1 MNIKKTGLA
10 IACAIGGA
18 AFLGSNAYAAP
29 LTVKIDDAD
38 FYSALKTCV
47 NEGMSYTELW
57 LNGGEVGAI
66 NNMGCGSFE
75 GATFDDSTTSITFAD
90 EADINNVGY
99 LYMPNMGIKNI
110 QDLSKFPQVRDIN
123 LAHNDIEDATV
134 PGWDAAYAEE
144 VDLSIVLSDN
154 KLKEVPAYITDVQSL
169 EDKMDFFTMKGIDQ
183 KLVGDYSDGSY
194 QLPESLIQYREA
206 LVEYSAL
213 ASNFSD
219 GSYAHDVAS
228 YYAPDNW
235 LVLENATLSS
245 DGRSISPIN
254 PSRNMVISYKK
265 SWNDLTTN
273 SPMFK
278 LCDYAENADLCD
290 GADMQAYIDYQK
302 SYYNAFQSSSD
313 ELRLITLTVY
323 TNNASEYGD
332 DAEVIRIED
341 PTFYEA
347 VKDCIRN
354 HSVTMDEISSL
365 SYDETLT
372 FTHCIGLDDA
382 LFNDSERAIIF
393 EDGDDFK
400 FRTKAVIIPNAN
412 ITSVND
418 AFKFSYFTVSDAY
431 NSYLTDFALTDG
443 DAQFVGNMS
452 KEDVIVLLNSMYLF
466 GNKIEDID
474 FDAIK
479 KSIRDTAAEI
489 CELDPASCRGGAE
502 YHMLEETFRYMP
514 RLFEMAFVNQDIEKE
529 YSGEKYKLP
538 KTVVSVAKYLQH
550 AGSIYREYA
559 ENYAQNE
566 QEREQALRIADEFE
580 DYYDINK
587 WLVIENATLSDD
599 GEYLI
604 PIDPTRDM
612 SISYRRDWA
621 DMETMNNTVG
631 SGDYYGYV
639 AHPIEVLQTYE
650 NNDEY
655 HNLVSLKVR
664 YVAPN
669 PNTSDNSF
677 KYLVATSSAITLA
690 GAVIYAKTRR

>member
-1 MNIKKTGLA
+1 MNIKKKGLV
-10 IACAIGGA
+10 IACALGGA
-18 AFLGSNAYAAP
+18 AFLGSNYAAP

-47 NEGMSYTELW
+47 NEGMSYIELW
-57 LNGGEVGAI
+57 TNGGEVGAI

-75 GATFDDSTTSITFAD
+75 GATFDDSTTSITFAN

-144 VDLSIVLSDN
+144 VDLSIALSDN

-169 EDKMDFFTMKGIDQ
+169 EDKIDFFTTKGIDQ
-183 KLVGDYSDGSY
+183 NLVGEYSDGSY
-194 QLPESLIQYREA
+194 MLPESLIQYREA
-206 LVEYSAL
+206 LAEYSAL
-213 ASNFSD
+213 ASNFSN

-228 YYAPDNW
+228 YYSPDNW

-273 SPMFK
+273 SPMFN
-278 LCDYAENADLCD
+278 LCDYAENADLCE
-290 GADMQAYIDYQK
+290 GADMQAYVDYQK

-332 DAEVIRIED
+332 DAEAIKIED

-347 VKDCIRN
+347 LKDCVRN
-354 HSVTMDEISSL
+354 HSVTMDEISGL
-365 SYDETLT
+365 GYDETLT
-372 FTHCIGLDDA
+372 FTHCIGLEDA
-382 LFNDSERAIIF
+382 LFNDSETTVIF
-393 EDGDDFK
+393 EDGEDFK
-400 FRTKAVIIPNAN
+400 YRTKAVIIPNAN

-418 AFKFSYFTVSDAY
+418 AFKFSRFSTNDML
-431 NSYLTDFALTDG
+431 NSYLTDFSITDG
-443 DAQFVGNMS
+443 DVQFAGDMS
-452 KEDVIVLLNSMYLF
+452 REDVIVLLNSMYLF
-466 GNKIEDID
+466 DNRIEDID

-479 KSIRDTAAEI
+479 KSIRDTTPEI
-489 CELDPASCRGGAE
+489 CESDPTSCSFGTE
-502 YHMLEETFRYMP
+502 YEIYEDMFYNLP
-514 RLFEMAFVNQDIEKE
+514 RIFEMALVNQNIEKE

-538 KTVVSVAKYLQH
+538 KTVISVAKYLQH
-550 AGSIYREYA
+550 EASIYLEIMEELDQPQLSEIA
-559 ENYAQNE
+559 E
-566 QEREQALRIADEFE
+566 EFA
-580 DYYDINK
+580 DYYDANK
-587 WLVIENATLSDD
+587 WLVLENAVLSDD

-604 PIDPTRDM
+604 PIDPTKDM
-612 SISYRRDWA
+612 SISYRRGWDDA
-621 DMETMNNTVG
+621 VSFNNSLG
-631 SGDYYGYV
+631 AEFYGDI
-639 AHPIEVLQTYE
+639 AHPIDTLRAYE
-650 NNDEY
+650 KNDEY

-669 PNTSDNSF
+669 PNTSDYSF
-677 KYLVATSSAITLA
+677 KYLAATSSAITLA
-690 GAVIYAKTRR
+690 GAAIYAKTRR

>member
-1 MNIKKTGLA
+1 MNIKKKGLV
-10 IACAIGGA
+10 IACALGGA

-47 NEGMSYTELW
+47 NEGMSYIELW
-57 LNGGEVGAI
+57 TNGGEVGAI

-75 GATFDDSTTSITFAD
+75 GATFDDSTTSITFAN

-144 VDLSIVLSDN
+144 VDLSIALSDN

-169 EDKMDFFTMKGIDQ
+169 EDKIDFFTTKGIDQ
-183 KLVGDYSDGSY
+183 NLVGEYSDGSY
-194 QLPESLIQYREA
+194 MLPESLIQYREA
-206 LVEYSAL
+206 LAEYSAL
-213 ASNFSD
+213 ASNFSN

-228 YYAPDNW
+228 YYSPDNW

-273 SPMFK
+273 SPMFN
-278 LCDYAENADLCD
+278 LCDYAENADLCE
-290 GADMQAYIDYQK
+290 GADMQAYVDYQK

-332 DAEVIRIED
+332 DAEAIKIED

-347 VKDCIRN
+347 LKDCVRN
-354 HSVTMDEISSL
+354 HSVTMDEISGL
-365 SYDETLT
+365 GYDETLT
-372 FTHCIGLDDA
+372 FTHCIGLEDA
-382 LFNDSERAIIF
+382 LFNDSETTVIF
-393 EDGDDFK
+393 EDGEDFK
-400 FRTKAVIIPNAN
+400 YRTKAVIIPNAN

-418 AFKFSYFTVSDAY
+418 AFKFSRFSTNDML
-431 NSYLTDFALTDG
+431 NSYLTDFSITDG
-443 DAQFVGNMS
+443 DVQFAGDMS
-452 KEDVIVLLNSMYLF
+452 REDVIVLLNSMYLF
-466 GNKIEDID
+466 DNRIEDID

-479 KSIRDTAAEI
+479 KSIRDTTPEI
-489 CELDPASCRGGAE
+489 CESDPTSCSFGTE
-502 YHMLEETFRYMP
+502 YEIYEDMFYNLP
-514 RLFEMAFVNQDIEKE
+514 RIFEMALVNQNIEKE

-538 KTVVSVAKYLQH
+538 KTVISVAKYLQH
-550 AGSIYREYA
+550 EASIYLEIMEELDQPQLSEIA
-559 ENYAQNE
+559 E
-566 QEREQALRIADEFE
+566 EFA
-580 DYYDINK
+580 DYYDANK
-587 WLVIENATLSDD
+587 WLVLENAVLSDD

-604 PIDPTRDM
+604 PIDPTKDM
-612 SISYRRDWA
+612 SISYRRGWDDA
-621 DMETMNNTVG
+621 VSFNNSLG
-631 SGDYYGYV
+631 AEFYGDI
-639 AHPIEVLQTYE
+639 AHPIDTLRAYE
-650 NNDEY
+650 KNDEY

-669 PNTSDNSF
+669 PNTSDYSF
-677 KYLVATSSAITLA
+677 KYLAATSSAITLA
-690 GAVIYAKTRR
+690 GAAIYAKTRR

>member
-10 IACAIGGA
+10 IACALGGA

-47 NEGMSYTELW
+47 NEGMSYIELW
-57 LNGGEVGAI
+57 TNGGEVGAI

-75 GATFDDSTTSITFAD
+75 GATFDDSTTSITFAN

-144 VDLSIVLSDN
+144 VDLSIALSDN

-169 EDKMDFFTMKGIDQ
+169 EDKIDFFTTKGIDQ
-183 KLVGDYSDGSY
+183 NLVGEYSDGSY
-194 QLPESLIQYREA
+194 MLPESLIQYREA
-206 LVEYSAL
+206 LAEYSAL
-213 ASNFSD
+213 ASNFSN

-228 YYAPDNW
+228 YYSPDNW

-273 SPMFK
+273 SPMFN
-278 LCDYAENADLCD
+278 LCDYAENADLCE
-290 GADMQAYIDYQK
+290 GADMQAYVDYQK

-332 DAEVIRIED
+332 DAEAIKIED

-347 VKDCIRN
+347 LKDCVRN
-354 HSVTMDEISSL
+354 HSVTMDEISGL
-365 SYDETLT
+365 GYDETLT
-372 FTHCIGLDDA
+372 FTHCIGLEDA
-382 LFNDSERAIIF
+382 LFNDSETTVIF
-393 EDGDDFK
+393 EDGEDFK
-400 FRTKAVIIPNAN
+400 YRTKAVIIPNAN

-418 AFKFSYFTVSDAY
+418 AFKFSRFSTNDML
-431 NSYLTDFALTDG
+431 NSYLTDFSITDG
-443 DAQFVGNMS
+443 DVQFAGDMS
-452 KEDVIVLLNSMYLF
+452 REDVIVLLNSMYLF
-466 GNKIEDID
+466 DNRIEDID

-479 KSIRDTAAEI
+479 KSIRDTTPEI
-489 CELDPASCRGGAE
+489 CESDPTSCSFGTE
-502 YHMLEETFRYMP
+502 YEIYEDMFYNLP
-514 RLFEMAFVNQDIEKE
+514 RIFEMALVNQNIEKE

-538 KTVVSVAKYLQH
+538 KTVISVAKYLQH
-550 AGSIYREYA
+550 EASIYLEIMEELDQPQLSEIA
-559 ENYAQNE
+559 E
-566 QEREQALRIADEFE
+566 EFA
-580 DYYDINK
+580 DYYDANK
-587 WLVIENATLSDD
+587 WLVLENAVLSDD

-604 PIDPTRDM
+604 PIDPTKDM
-612 SISYRRDWA
+612 SISYRRGWDDA
-621 DMETMNNTVG
+621 VSFNNSLG
-631 SGDYYGYV
+631 AEFYGDI
-639 AHPIEVLQTYE
+639 AHPIDTLRAYE
-650 NNDEY
+650 KNDEY

-669 PNTSDNSF
+669 PNTSDYSF
-677 KYLVATSSAITLA
+677 KYLAATSSAITLA
-690 GAVIYAKTRR
+690 GAAIYAKTRR